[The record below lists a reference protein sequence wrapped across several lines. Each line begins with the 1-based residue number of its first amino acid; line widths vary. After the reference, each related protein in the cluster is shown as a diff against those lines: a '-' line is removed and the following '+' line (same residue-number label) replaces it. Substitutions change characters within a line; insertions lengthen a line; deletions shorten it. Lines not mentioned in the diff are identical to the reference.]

1 MHAAENRFSRAG
13 PDGDIYSVS
22 AARTSR
28 GTLLELNR
36 HNDKDRVRRSLL
48 RGRTCSAMRAS
59 RPPRSTRTSCRSQ
72 GSVSAVRSTDSGQE
86 GDAGLGPASERA
98 QARWPT

>member
-48 RGRTCSAMRAS
+48 RGRICLVTKAWRQ
-59 RPPRSTRTSCRSQ
+59 RRSIHTSCRSQ
-72 GSVSAVRSTDSGQE
+72 GSVFGVLSIDSGRE
-86 GDAGLGPASERA
+86 SRRTL
-98 QARWPT
+98 